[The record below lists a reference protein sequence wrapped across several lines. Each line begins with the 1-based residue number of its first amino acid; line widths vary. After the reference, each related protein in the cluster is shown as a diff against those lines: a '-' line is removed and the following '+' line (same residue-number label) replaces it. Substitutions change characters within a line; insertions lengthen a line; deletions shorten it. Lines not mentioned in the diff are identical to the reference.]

1 MDKKEGLAKRIEDA
15 CGKVGVN
22 IQGLGLENLI
32 ESSKSVA
39 EKIPNEIE
47 ISYRYYIIVMNYKT
61 LYRML
66 NFGQQLD
73 I

>member
-1 MDKKEGLAKRIEDA
+1 MDKREGLAKRIEDA
-15 CGKVGVN
+15 GGKVGVN

-47 ISYRYYIIVMNYKT
+47 ISYR
-61 LYRML
+61 
-66 NFGQQLD
+66 
-73 I
+73 